1 MRRQARPVA
10 AVYCIEERGFS
21 LTDRVP
27 SFGLDD
33 QGIVTGAELHWNL
46 TAAPLVEHAVQRS
59 EGLLAKDGPL
69 VVRTGKHTGRSA
81 QDRFIVRN
89 GTSEDTV
96 WWGKTNKP
104 MDPEAFDRLHED
116 FLVALGEKDKLFVA
130 DLFGGSQP
138 EHRVRVR
145 VVNELAWHNLFIR
158 TLLVRPEVEELASFV
173 PEFTMIDLP
182 SFRADPARHG
192 CRSETVIAVNLE
204 KKLVLIGGTA
214 YAGEMKKSVFGLLNF
229 LLPADGIMPM
239 HCSANIGAA
248 GDTAVFFGLS
258 GTGKTTLSADPN
270 RTLIG
275 DDEHGWSDTAVF
287 NFEGGCYAKMIRL
300 SPEAEPE
307 IYATTKKFGT
317 VLENVVIDPVTRELD
332 LDSSEYAENSRGAY
346 PIHYIPNCSDENMG
360 PVPKNIVM
368 LTADAFGVL
377 PPIAKLTPDQAM
389 YHFLSGYTAKVA
401 GTEIGVTEPE
411 ATFSTC
417 FGAPFMPRHP
427 SVYGNLLKER
437 IAKGGVDCWLVNT
450 GWTGGKYG
458 VGKRMPI
465 KETRALLNAALDGSL
480 KNVEFRRDPNF
491 GFEVPVAVPGVDSS
505 ILDPRSTWAEKAE
518 YDRTAAKLV
527 DLFIENFA
535 QFADQV
541 DEGVRQAAPKVPAA
555 A

>member
-1 MRRQARPVA
+1 MNGSIAK
-10 AVYCIEERGFS
+10 
-21 LTDRVP
+21 
-27 SFGLDD
+27 FGLER
-33 QGIVTGAELHWNL
+33 QGIVTPADLHWNL
-46 TAAPLVEHAVQRS
+46 TMAPLVEFAIQRS
-59 EGLLAKDGPL
+59 EGLMAKDGPL
-69 VVRTGKHTGRSA
+69 VVKTGRHTGRSA
-81 QDRFIVRN
+81 QDKFTVRDELTDKAIWWNN
-89 GTSEDTV
+89 G
-96 WWGKTNKP
+96 NKP
-104 MDPEAFDRLHED
+104 MDPDVFDRLHED
-116 FLVALGEKDKLFVA
+116 FLAALGQKDVLFVQ
-130 DLFGGSQP
+130 DLYGGSQP

-145 VVNELAWHNLFIR
+145 VINELAWHSLFIR
-158 TLLVRPEVEELASFV
+158 TMLVRPEAGELSDFV
-173 PEFTMIDLP
+173 PEFTVIDLP

-192 CRSETVIAVNLE
+192 CRSETVIAVNFTR
-204 KKLVLIGGTA
+204 KLILIGGTS
-214 YAGEMKKSVFGLLNF
+214 YAGEMKKGVFGLLNF
-229 LLPADGIMPM
+229 LLPPQGIMPM
-239 HCSANIGAA
+239 HCSANIGPN

-300 SPEAEPE
+300 SPVAEPE
-307 IYATTKKFGT
+307 IYATTKRFGT
-317 VLENVVIDPVTRELD
+317 VLENVVVDPETRELD
-332 LDSSEYAENSRGAY
+332 LDDPTLAENSRGAY
-346 PIHYIPNCSDENMG
+346 PIDFIPNSSDANMG
-360 PVPKNIVM
+360 PPPKNVVM

-465 KETRALLNAALDGSL
+465 QATRALLNAALDGSL
-480 KNVEFRRDPNF
+480 KNAEFRKDPNF
-491 GFEVPVAVPGVDSS
+491 GFEVPVHVAGVEDR
-505 ILDPRSTWAEKAE
+505 ILNPRDTWADPEE

-527 DLFIENFA
+527 DLFVDNFA
-535 QFADQV
+535 QFESHV
-541 DEGVRQAAPKVPAA
+541 DEGVRQAAPKTQLQPAPA
-555 A
+555 E